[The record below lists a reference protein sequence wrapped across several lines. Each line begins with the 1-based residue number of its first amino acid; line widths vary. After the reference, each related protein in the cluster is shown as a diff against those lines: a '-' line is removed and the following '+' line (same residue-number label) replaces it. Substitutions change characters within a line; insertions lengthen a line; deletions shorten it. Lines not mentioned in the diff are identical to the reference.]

1 MICFEKFQSQF
12 MAAYGVGSGNAPA
25 RMMSVGHLKAVYY
38 SLNHHYVT
46 QFKRSQICDKYGRTI
61 I

>member
-1 MICFEKFQSQF
+1 MIYFEKFQSQF
-12 MAAYGVGSGNAPA
+12 IAAYGVGSGNAPA
-25 RMMSVGHLKAVYY
+25 RMMSVGHLRAVYY

-46 QFKRSQICDKYGRTI
+46 HIEKSQTCDNYGRI